1 MVDLQVAT
9 ATGIGS
15 TLKQADVDEFR
26 ASLRGVL
33 ICPEDEGYDEAR
45 KVWNGMV
52 DKHPAAIARCS
63 GVGDVI
69 NSVNFARTRDLVVS
83 VRCGGHNFPGNS
95 VCNGGLTIDLS
106 PMKGIRV
113 DPAHGTVRAEG
124 GVKWGEFD
132 HETQALGLAT
142 PGGTD
147 ADTGIGGLTLGGGMG
162 WLSGK
167 YGLSCDNLVSVDLV
181 TAQGQLLTASAK
193 ENPDL
198 FWAVRGGGGNFGI
211 VTSFEYQLHP
221 VGPTVLAG
229 FVYYPFEKAEEFLRF
244 YGDFSSK
251 IPDEINTIGV
261 LGTSPEGTPRGAI
274 GVCYHG
280 PIEAGEEAL
289 RPMREFGP
297 PLLDN
302 IQPRTYVQAQ
312 NMVAPLTPPGRQ
324 YYIKAHF
331 MKEIAHSAIDPMV
344 AQFKRV
350 TSPYSVMMFQQL
362 GNASNRVASHDTS
375 FSFRHAR
382 YEWVALAAWDD
393 PGESEIHI
401 KWARDFS
408 EVMQPFTFG
417 AYVNQLGT
425 EADEG
430 AAGIRS
436 AYGDNYGRLAALK
449 NKYDPTN
456 LFSHNQNIRP
466 TI

>member
-1 MVDLQVAT
+1 MTGLRIATTTNGTISLNESDLE
-9 ATGIGS
+9 
-15 TLKQADVDEFR
+15 DFR
-26 ASLRGVL
+26 GSLRGKL
-33 ICPEDEGYDEAR
+33 LLQEDEGYEEAR

-52 DKHPAAIARCS
+52 DKRPAAIARCS
-63 GVGDVI
+63 GAADVI
-69 NSVNFARTRDLVVS
+69 NSVNFARSNNLLIS

-95 VCNGGLTIDLS
+95 VCDGGLTIDLS

-113 DPAHGTVRAEG
+113 DAAHGTVRAEG
-124 GVKWGEFD
+124 GVKWDEFD

-167 YGLSCDNLVSVDLV
+167 YGLSCDNLVSVDIV
-181 TAQGQLLTASAK
+181 TAQGQVLIANAK

-229 FVYYPFEKAEEFLRF
+229 FAYYPFEKAEEFLRF

-261 LGTSPEGTPRGAI
+261 LGTSPEGTRVGAI

-280 PIEAGEEAL
+280 PIEEGERAL
-289 RPMREFGP
+289 RPVLEFGP
-297 PLLDN
+297 PLTDT
-302 IQPRTYVQAQ
+302 IQPMPYAQAQ
-312 NMVAPLTPPGRQ
+312 NMVAPLTPAGRH

-331 MKEIAHSAIDPMV
+331 MKEITDDAIDTMIS
-344 AQFKRV
+344 QFKKV
-350 TSPYSVMMFQQL
+350 TSPFSVMMFQQL
-362 GNASNRVASHDTS
+362 GNATNRVASDDTA
-375 FSFRHAR
+375 FSYRNAR
-382 YEWVALAAWDD
+382 YEWSALSAWED

-408 EVMQPFTFG
+408 EAMQPFTFG

-430 AAGIRS
+430 SAGIRS
-436 AYGDNYGRLAALK
+436 AYGDNYERLAALK
-449 NKYDPTN
+449 HKYDPTN
-456 LFSHNQNIRP
+456 LFSYNQNIRP